1 MAEDASNTGL
11 LGQDKGKNE
20 FRHVTSGTLEVYRG
34 KLKRNL
40 VFIMDVY
47 WLRTKGVQALLKEA
61 KGKHWGFVEKAVGNV
76 GVHSRGQRRGW
87 DSMQDARGEPG
98 DSVD

>member
-1 MAEDASNTGL
+1 M
-11 LGQDKGKNE
+11 
-20 FRHVTSGTLEVYRG
+20 
-34 KLKRNL
+34 
-40 VFIMDVY
+40 FIMDVY

-87 DSMQDARGEPG
+87 DSMQDARGQEIQSTSTEGPWG
-98 DSVD
+98 PWQRGSLMLFYTR